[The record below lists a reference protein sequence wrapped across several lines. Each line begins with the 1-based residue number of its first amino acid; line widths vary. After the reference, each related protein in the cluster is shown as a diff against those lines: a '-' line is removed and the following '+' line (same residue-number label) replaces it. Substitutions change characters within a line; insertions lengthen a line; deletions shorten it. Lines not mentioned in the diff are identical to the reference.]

1 MTKKPLYKQ
10 NIIACVW
17 DFDKTLIPGY
27 MQTPLFDAFGIDEK
41 HFWKEVNALPE
52 IYAEKG
58 TKVSADT
65 IYLNHLLSYVKN
77 GLLEGLTNAKLR
89 ELGRS
94 LKFCPGLPELFPRL
108 QALTKETAAYRKHN
122 IELEHYIIS
131 TGLAEMIKGSTIAPH
146 VTDIFGC
153 EFIEAPMPPNFSKQE
168 ELTIALDFE
177 ISQIGTI
184 VDNTIKTRYIF
195 EINKGGNKNPSIDV
209 NAYIAK
215 SDRRIPIDRML
226 YIADGPSDIPC
237 FSVVKNNGG
246 KTFAVFQPGNDA
258 EFEQN
263 DALLHAGRIHSY
275 GPADYT
281 EDSTTTKWLSM
292 HLRRICDRVVSEC
305 ESTVSSSIQVPPI
318 HLHKKE
324 DEAKSKPVS
333 PNASLDLFKEAP
345 KEK

>member
-1 MTKKPLYKQ
+1 MSKKSLYKQ

-27 MQTPLFDAFGIDEK
+27 MQSPLFDAFEIDEK
-41 HFWKEVNALPE
+41 LFWKEVNALPQ
-52 IYAEKG
+52 IYAKKG

-77 GLLEGLTNAKLR
+77 GLLEGLTNARLRDLGKL
-89 ELGRS
+89 LI
-94 LKFCPGLPELFPRL
+94 FCPGLPDLFPKL
-108 QALTKETAAYRKHN
+108 QEITKENSAYQKHN

-131 TGLAEMIKGSTIAPH
+131 TGLAEMIKGSKIAPY

-153 EFIEAPMPPNFSKQE
+153 EFIEAPMPPNFLKQK
-168 ELTIALDFE
+168 ELSMSLDFE
-177 ISQIGTI
+177 LSQIGTI

-209 NAYIAK
+209 NAYIANV
-215 SDRRIPIDRML
+215 DRRIPIERMI

-258 EFEQN
+258 EFAQN
-263 DALLHAGRIHSY
+263 DSLLHAGRIHSY

-281 EDSTTTKWLSM
+281 KNSTTTKWLSM
-292 HLRRICDRVVSEC
+292 HIRRICDQVVSEC
-305 ESTVSSSIQVPPI
+305 ESTVSKSIQVPPV
-318 HLHKKE
+318 HLHKDTPIKINKAQTKNG
-324 DEAKSKPVS
+324 DS
-333 PNASLDLFKEAP
+333 DLFSNNSS
-345 KEK
+345 

>member
-1 MTKKPLYKQ
+1 MSKKSLYKQ

-27 MQTPLFDAFGIDEK
+27 MQTPLFNAYGIDEK

-52 IYAEKG
+52 IYEKKG
-58 TKVSADT
+58 TRVSADT

-77 GLLEGLTNAKLR
+77 GILEGLTNAKLR
-89 ELGRS
+89 ELGQK
-94 LKFCPGLPELFPRL
+94 LEFCPGLPALFPLL
-108 QALTKETAAYRKHN
+108 QAITKESEAYKKHN

-131 TGLAEMIKGSTIAPH
+131 TGLAEMIRGSEIADY

-153 EFIEAPMPPNFSKQE
+153 EFIEAPMPPNFSKQDD
-168 ELTIALDFE
+168 LMIKLDFE

-184 VDNTIKTRYIF
+184 VDNTNKTRYIF

-209 NAYIAK
+209 NACISK
-215 SDRRIPIDRML
+215 SDRRIPIDRMI
-226 YIADGPSDIPC
+226 YVADGPSDIPC

-246 KTFAVFQPGNDA
+246 KTFAVFQPENDA

-263 DALLHAGRIHSY
+263 DALLNVGRIHAY

-281 EDSTTTKWLSM
+281 AHSTTTKWLSM
-292 HLRRICDRVVSEC
+292 HIRKICDAVVDDC
-305 ESTVSSSIQVPPI
+305 ENALSKSIHEPPK
-318 HLHKKE
+318 HLHKKTPP
-324 DEAKSKPVS
+324 DTLDFNSS
-333 PNASLDLFKEAP
+333 NADLGLFS
-345 KEK
+345 